1 MHERKLASGENFDD
15 LLYGDENILKLL
27 RFSFQ
32 FTYWTF
38 DQRFDEII
46 DGESTKIWLI
56 FSDAEKSI
64 GKFDTWQVL
73 PLLKQ
78 MYQLT
83 IDFSQ
88 LHLFENQIRT
98 FKNWLFSSF
107 SGFKVGKAAL
117 SAAVKWVLIL
127 ELEAESGP
135 AKNQDESRFDFGEMN
150 KKTKA

>member
-1 MHERKLASGENFDD
+1 MHERKLAFGENFDD
-15 LLYGDENILKLL
+15 LFYGDENILKLL

-32 FTYWTF
+32 FRYWTF

-46 DGESTKIWLI
+46 DGESTKIRLI
-56 FSDAEKSI
+56 FGDAEKSI

-73 PLLKQ
+73 PLLEQ

-98 FKNWLFSSF
+98 FKNWLFFSF
-107 SGFKVGKAAL
+107 SGFRV
-117 SAAVKWVLIL
+117 
-127 ELEAESGP
+127 
-135 AKNQDESRFDFGEMN
+135 
-150 KKTKA
+150 